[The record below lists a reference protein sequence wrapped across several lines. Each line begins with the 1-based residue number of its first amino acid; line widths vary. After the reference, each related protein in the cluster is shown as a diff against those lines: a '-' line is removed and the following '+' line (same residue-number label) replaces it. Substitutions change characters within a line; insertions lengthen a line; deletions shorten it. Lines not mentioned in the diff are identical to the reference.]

1 MTSDSHTPSIQ
12 SLTFLRSLALIFVLL
27 FPFLVLS
34 QDQYSVN
41 ELKKGKFKDDSS
53 YIYTLPFEHKK
64 KVFLVQGYE
73 SMFSHKNSRALDFK
87 VKNGTKVYSARGGV
101 VIASRKDSDERGL
114 KTANLADGNYIF
126 IQHDDGSVANYW
138 HFQKEGV
145 FVKVGDSIQTG
156 QLIGLSGN
164 TGYSAFPHLH
174 FEVQGYDASGNH
186 TQLPTRFYTQKG
198 IIYLRPGKF
207 YKASRY

>member
-1 MTSDSHTPSIQ
+1 MKV
-12 SLTFLRSLALIFVLL
+12 TFLFLL
-27 FPFLVLS
+27 FPFLALS

-41 ELKKGKFKDDSS
+41 ELKNGKFKDDSS

-73 SMFSHKNSRALDFK
+73 SMFSHKGEKALDFK
-87 VKNGTKVYSARGGV
+87 VKTGTKVCAARGGIV
-101 VIASRKDSDERGL
+101 TAVRKDSDKRGL
-114 KTANLADGNYIF
+114 KPENLSDGNYIT
-126 IQHDDGSVANYW
+126 IQHSDGSVAWYW

-145 FVKVGDSIQTG
+145 LVNEGDTIKTG
-156 QLIGLSGN
+156 QWIGRSGN

-174 FEVQGYDASGNH
+174 FEVQGNNVSGSY

-207 YKASRY
+207 YRTLQY